1 MSDGDSAGREVLRI
15 LILEDDPRDAEL
27 AQRLLTREGVGFTAT
42 VVDTRAAFEAE
53 LTAFRPDVI
62 LSDFSLPGF
71 SGATALAIAQER
83 CKNIPFIIMS
93 GVLGDE
99 SAVELIKQGATDY
112 VLKDRPA
119 RLPSVI
125 RRAVAE
131 AAQRARLAQ
140 LEAQL
145 RRWQRMASL
154 GRLAAGAAYEFN
166 NQVCAMLKSAAAIR
180 EKAAHRPGLSIGG
193 NGWDGVRK
201 DAEQIQHAGGRANR
215 LVHQLLEAAG
225 QEMVSSEL
233 IDLNQVVSGS
243 EDLLR
248 STIGERV
255 EFRLSPA
262 PGLWP
267 VQADPVQVRQVL
279 LNLAVNA
286 SEAMPDGGTFSIAMQ
301 NVSITGSESLS
312 HPELGPGDYVCVSV
326 SDTGTGMEPEV
337 LEHALEP
344 FFTTKPFAAGGGLG
358 LASVYGIVRQAGGT
372 VDISSAPG
380 AGTTVIAWLRAVTSD
395 LATSTGAPASIG
407 QPAS

>member
-1 MSDGDSAGREVLRI
+1 MSD
-15 LILEDDPRDAEL
+15 
-27 AQRLLTREGVGFTAT
+27 
-42 VVDTRAAFEAE
+42 
-53 LTAFRPDVI
+53 FR
-62 LSDFSLPGF
+62 LPGF
-71 SGATALAIAQER
+71 SGANALEIAQER
-83 CKNIPFIIMS
+83 CPHIPFIIMS

-140 LEAQL
+140 LEAEL

-166 NQVCAMLKSAAAIR
+166 NQVGAMLRSADSIHER
-180 EKAAHRPGLSIGG
+180 AAHRPGRVIGG
-193 NGWDGVRK
+193 NGWDGVRQ
-201 DAEQIQHAGGRANR
+201 DAEQIQHAGSRANR

-233 IDLNQVVSGS
+233 IDLHQVVSGLD
-243 EDLLR
+243 ELLR
-248 STIGERV
+248 STFAERV
-255 EFRLSPA
+255 QFRLSAA

-267 VQADPVQVRQVL
+267 VQADPGQIKQVL
-279 LNLAVNA
+279 LNLAINA
-286 SEAMPDGGTFSIAMQ
+286 SEAMPDGGTFSIAMK
-301 NVSITGSESLS
+301 NVTISGSESLS
-312 HPELGPGDYVCVSV
+312 HPGLGPGNYVCVSA
-326 SDTGTGMEPEV
+326 SDTGAGMEPEV

-380 AGTTVIAWLRAVTSD
+380 AGTTVTAWLRAFTSD
-395 LATSTGAPASIG
+395 GAAAGTGARASIG

>member
-1 MSDGDSAGREVLRI
+1 MSDGDSAGREVMRI

-27 AQRLLTREGVGFTAT
+27 AQRLLTREGVGFTAV
-42 VVDTRAAFEAE
+42 VVDTRAAFEEQLA
-53 LTAFRPDVI
+53 TFSPDVVM
-62 LSDFSLPGF
+62 SDFSLPGF
-71 SGATALAIAQER
+71 SGATALAIAQEQ
-83 CKNIPFIIMS
+83 CPQIPFIIMS

-166 NQVCAMLKSAAAIR
+166 NQVGAMIKSAASIR
-180 EKAAHRPGLSIGG
+180 AKAAHRPGLSIGG
-193 NGWDGVRK
+193 YGWDGVRR
-201 DAEQIQHAGGRANR
+201 DAEQIQRAGSRANR

-233 IDLNQVVSGS
+233 IDLNQVVSGI
-243 EDLLR
+243 EELLR
-248 STIGERV
+248 STLGEHV

-262 PGLWP
+262 PGVWP
-267 VQADPVQVRQVL
+267 VLADSGQVKQVL
-279 LNLAVNA
+279 LNLAINA
-286 SEAMPDGGTFSIAMQ
+286 SEAMPDGGTFSIAMK
-301 NVSITGSESLS
+301 NVTISGGETLS
-312 HPELGPGDYVCVSV
+312 HPGLGPGDYVCVSA
-326 SDTGTGMEPEV
+326 SDTGAGMEPEV

-358 LASVYGIVRQAGGT
+358 LASVYGIVRQAGGS
-372 VDISSAPG
+372 VELSSAPG
-380 AGTTVIAWLRAVTSD
+380 AGATVTSWLRAVTSD
-395 LATSTGAPASIG
+395 EGTSAGAPASIG

>member
-1 MSDGDSAGREVLRI
+1 MSDGDSAGPEDLLI

-27 AQRLLTREGVGFTAT
+27 AQRLLSREGVGFTAV
-42 VVDTRAAFEAE
+42 VVDTRAAYEEQLAA
-53 LTAFRPDVI
+53 LTPDVI

-71 SGATALAIAQER
+71 SGATALKIAQER
-83 CKNIPFIIMS
+83 CPHIPFIIMS

-140 LEAQL
+140 LEAEL

-166 NQVCAMLKSAAAIR
+166 NQVGAMLKSAGSIR
-180 EKAAHRPGLSIGG
+180 EKATHRPGLSIGG
-193 NGWDGVRK
+193 NGWDGVRR
-201 DAEQIQHAGGRANR
+201 DAEHIQHAGSQANR

-233 IDLNQVVSGS
+233 IDLSLVINSTA
-243 EDLLR
+243 ELLR
-248 STIGERV
+248 STVGEHV
-255 EFRLSPA
+255 ELRLSPA
-262 PGLWP
+262 SGLWP
-267 VQADPVQVRQVL
+267 VLADPAQVKQVL

-286 SEAMPDGGTFSIAMQ
+286 SEAMPGGGSFSIAMK
-301 NVSITGSESLS
+301 NVSISGSESLS
-312 HPELGPGDYVCVSV
+312 HPGLGPGDYVCVSA
-326 SDTGTGMEPEV
+326 SDTGAGMEPEV

-380 AGTTVIAWLRAVTSD
+380 AGTTVTAWLRAVTPD
-395 LATSTGAPASIG
+395 EATSTGAPASIG
-407 QPAS
+407 QPG